1 MGLFTGREVLNP
13 KPRSCTLMDAVR
25 DDDRELMRKT
35 LEAGEDVTQVNAYM
49 RTPLHKAAYYS
60 GAPEVIAS
68 LISRGADVNAV
79 DRGNWTALHLAARN
93 GHVEAMRLLLDAG
106 TRMDVR
112 DTKHGWTA
120 LHLAVIAGN
129 VDGARLLVR
138 AGADVRVKDKSG
150 ADVETLLE
158 ENGLTVRDVTE
169 DAVPGGATN
178 GMDER

>member
-25 DDDRELMRKT
+25 DDDREMMRKT

-60 GAPEVIAS
+60 GAPGVISS

-79 DRGNWTALHLAARN
+79 DKGNWTALHLAARN

-106 TRMDVR
+106 TRTDVR
-112 DTKHGWTA
+112 DTKRMDCAPPRGHRGKHRRRPASRPSRRGRSRGT
-120 LHLAVIAGN
+120 
-129 VDGARLLVR
+129 R
-138 AGADVRVKDKSG
+138 AGRTSRPSWRKTDSPCV
-150 ADVETLLE
+150 
-158 ENGLTVRDVTE
+158 
-169 DAVPGGATN
+169 
-178 GMDER
+178 M